1 MTREEEV
8 IRAYVARYRRLF
20 EERKGISD
28 DLSALDKEAKAE
40 GLDPKMLRATV
51 KALEVEAAA
60 RDRIDQT
67 FTAYLAA
74 AGGTTAPD
82 GATEGDLL

>member
-1 MTREEEV
+1 MTGEEER
-8 IRAYVARYRRLF
+8 IRACIARYRRLF
-20 EERKGISD
+20 EERQAIND
-28 DLSALDKEAKAE
+28 DLAALDKEARAG
-40 GLDPKMLRATV
+40 GLDPKMLRAAV

-74 AGGTTAPD
+74 AGGTHAPE